1 MSLLQLFGFNKN
13 TILQAKHF
21 LMLSMFLLS
30 ACGVSESLVPGVVGG
45 TGSNGQSKL
54 YGDIGIESSFCSN
67 ISVPVTATRITATAQ
82 YRARQVVTSGVYAGL
97 GSPSTFPIRYA
108 EIQILDSNGN
118 IIQCGETGSSG
129 QVAVDI
135 PQTAGTYTLKVLSRA
150 QNSNHVIASILNN
163 PTSMTPYSIST
174 SFSIGAGQTSQA
186 VTLSSATYTD
196 SLEGGA
202 FNILDQIVTANE
214 YLLNNTA
221 CAFCSTFPGSVGI
234 QKVRVFWK
242 PGLSP
247 GAYYQSPTSATSF
260 YISTDQTGLGMAAGI
275 YLLGGIN
282 GDVCVDTDH
291 FDNSVIIHEYGHF
304 LESKYAYSDSPGGSH
319 SGNSVIDPRLAWSE
333 GWANFVQGAIRNN
346 DHYYDTEGNADCATG
361 TGLNVNLDLETPQV
375 GQDKMSVATYL
386 GEGIFREVSV
396 SRVLWDAMGSNVG
409 GDGYGAS
416 LGFPYIWKT
425 FSDTSSG
432 LRSNSVHFR
441 NVGLFNQFL
450 RGYVSANN
458 SSALTDF
465 DNLVTNERQR
475 SDTNEYG
482 RVVTAQAG
490 ASCTYAIQ
498 GVSGV
503 SNLAKTNDFLAYYY
517 DGTEANA
524 TITLKYSATT
534 GGQTP
539 TDLDLYIWQDG
550 YAFSDASTMAG
561 QSARVYPESGSNGVE
576 VVNLSGKATG
586 YYLIQIAT
594 DPDSVHGAVT
604 YYLETNSGGSRL
616 CP

>member
-1 MSLLQLFGFNKN
+1 MTLLQLFGLNKN
-13 TILQAKHF
+13 SIQNFKYI
-21 LMLSMFLLS
+21 LMLSFFLLS
-30 ACGVSESLVPGVVGG
+30 ACGVTESLVPGSS
-45 TGSNGQSKL
+45 GSSNSGGQSKL
-54 YGDIGIESSFCSN
+54 YGDIGTESSFCSN

-82 YRARQVVTSGVYAGL
+82 FRARQVVTSGIYAGL
-97 GSPSTFPIRYA
+97 GNPSTLPIRYA
-108 EIQILDSNGN
+108 EIQILDANGN
-118 IIQCGETGSSG
+118 IIQCGETGTAG
-129 QVAVDI
+129 QISVDI
-135 PQTAGTYTLKVLSRA
+135 PQSAGTYTLKVLSRA

-163 PTSMTPYSIST
+163 PTAMTPYSIST
-174 SFSIGAGQTSQA
+174 SFTIGSGQATQA
-186 VTLSSATYTD
+186 VTLASATYAD

-202 FNILDQIVTANE
+202 FNILDQIVNANE
-214 YLLNNTA
+214 YLLNNST
-221 CAFCSTFPGSVGI
+221 CSFCSTFPGSVGI

-260 YISTDQTGLGMAAGI
+260 FISTDQASLGMAAGI

-282 GDVCVDTDH
+282 DDICVDTDH
-291 FDNSVIIHEYGHF
+291 FDNSVIVHEYGHF
-304 LESKYAYSDSPGGSH
+304 LENKYAYTDSPGGSH

-333 GWANFVQGAIRNN
+333 GWANFVQSAVRNN

-361 TGLNVNLDLETPQV
+361 TGLNINLDLETPQV

-396 SRVLWDAMGSNVG
+396 SRVLWDAMGSSTG
-409 GDGYGAS
+409 GDGYGAG

-432 LRSNSVHFR
+432 LRSSSAHFR
-441 NVGLFNQFL
+441 NVGLFNQYL
-450 RGYVSANN
+450 RSYVSTNN
-458 SSALTDF
+458 NSALTDF
-465 DNLVTNERQR
+465 DNLITNEHQR
-475 SDTNEYG
+475 SDANEYG
-482 RVVTAQAG
+482 RVVTAQVG
-490 ASCTYAIQ
+490 GSCTYAIQ

-517 DGTEANA
+517 DGTAANSS
-524 TITLKYSATT
+524 ISLKYSATT

-550 YAFSDASTMAG
+550 YSFSDASTMSG
-561 QSARVYPESGSNGVE
+561 QSAGVYPESGSNGVE
-576 VVNLSGKATG
+576 VVSLSGKSVG

-604 YYLETNSGGSRL
+604 YYLETNSGSSRI